1 MKKDDPLAKTGR
13 QMIDYEEISERIR
26 DLESANDT
34 LLDDNRTLSAG
45 FLEKAKSHD
54 EFGFQKLL

>member
-13 QMIDYEEISERIR
+13 QMIDYDEISERIK

-34 LLDDNRTLSAG
+34 LLDDNRTLSARDWQRIKESVG
-45 FLEKAKSHD
+45 S
-54 EFGFQKLL
+54 